1 MSVLVVLTLTGFSTG
16 RGGHGG
22 GHGGD
27 GGGGGCSSSGQDHD
41 SSSSS
46 SSGGGSYKDDD
57 HGADY
62 DYDYHYGGGNTSGGS
77 DGGSS
82 GGSGSGTS
90 RSPLRDAEAELV
102 SCATAARPYAL
113 VEVTNPNARGGTF
126 RVRVD
131 FTDDETHSALDNASK
146 DVTVRAGETQTA
158 RIPFTGSVTALD
170 HCEVVPEATPVP

>member
-27 GGGGGCSSSGQDHD
+27 GDGGGCSSSGQDHD

-57 HGADY
+57 HGA